1 MIPDLAVPNLF
12 VAQAGQLVLPV
23 VLPLLAAFLMQP
35 LARVSTALA
44 RVLGPLVL
52 IHFAWIAAQLGIQL
66 GDAPFPL
73 AIGGC
78 APPLGILFYADGIAL
93 LFALAVPVFALLFWP
108 GSESGGG
115 AGADSSPG
123 SDQADRDQAA
133 RRDALVLLL
142 VAATTGL
149 ALSGDLFNLYVFYE
163 LAAVASFGLVALPG
177 TGRAQVATFRYL
189 MVSAFGSVL
198 ALVGIAIL
206 YMQTGTLNLGQIA
219 QLAPETLDN
228 PIGSAAFALMLIG
241 FGVKAELFP
250 VNTWVPE
257 VYAGAPARVSAL
269 LAGLVSKLA
278 VLVIVRLL
286 VLIFPQPEAAQM
298 LLVLGVLGV
307 LTGEFAAW
315 RAKDFP
321 RMLAFSS
328 IGQLGIVFVAFS
340 IGGEIGLL
348 AGLAVAL
355 HHLIVKSAL
364 FGLAVRWNGSLEAL
378 AGAARSSPLAAGLFV
393 LFALSLVG
401 VPPLP
406 GFWAKLTVLV
416 GLAERGTPLDMTA
429 LMAILLVT
437 AVEASYLFRVAIR
450 LYQDNPD
457 PVARHARR
465 DLGVAALLGA
475 VLVAATL
482 GLRPVADLLGAGA
495 AQLGDRAGYIET
507 VFPSHVAGK
516 D

>member
-1 MIPDLAVPNLF
+1 MIPDIAISDLLA
-12 VAQAGQLVLPV
+12 ADAGHLVLPV

-35 LARVSTALA
+35 LARVSAPAA
-44 RVLGPLVL
+44 RLLGPLVL
-52 IHFAWIAAQLGIQL
+52 ILSAGITARIWLQS
-66 GDAPFPL
+66 GDGPFSL
-73 AIGGC
+73 AIGGF
-78 APPLGILFYADGIAL
+78 AAPLGIIFYADGVAL
-93 LFALAVPVFALLFWP
+93 LFALAVPLFALLFWP
-108 GSESGGG
+108 GSGE
-115 AGADSSPG
+115 
-123 SDQADRDQAA
+123 ADRDRAA

-142 VAATTGL
+142 AAATTGL
-149 ALSGDLFNLYVFYE
+149 ALSGDLFNIYVFYE
-163 LAAVASFGLVALPG
+163 LAAVASFGLVALPS

-189 MVSAFGSVL
+189 MISAFGSVL
-198 ALVGIAIL
+198 ALVGIATL
-206 YMQTGTLNLGQIA
+206 YMQTGTLNLAHIA
-219 QLAPETLDN
+219 QLAPETLQN
-228 PIGSAAFALMLIG
+228 PLGLAAFALMLVG

-257 VYAGAPARVSAL
+257 VYSSAPARVSAL

-298 LLVLGVLGV
+298 LLVLGVLGI

-328 IGQLGIVFVAFS
+328 IGQLGIVFIAFS
-340 IGGEIGLL
+340 LGGEIGLL

-364 FGLAVRWNGSLEAL
+364 FGLAVRWNGSIEAL

-406 GFWAKLTVLV
+406 GFWAKLLVLV
-416 GLAERGTPLDMTA
+416 GLAQSGTTLDMTA

-450 LYQDNPD
+450 LYRDNPE

-465 DLGVAALLGA
+465 DLGAAALLG
-475 VLVAATL
+475 
-482 GLRPVADLLGAGA
+482 GLLLTVTVGLQPVADRLGEAA
-495 AQLGDRAGYIET
+495 AQLGDRALYIET
-507 VFPSHVAGK
+507 VFPQNVARK

>member
-1 MIPDLAVPNLF
+1 MTPDSLMSDLF
-12 VAQAGQLVLPV
+12 APHTGHLVLPV

-35 LARVSTALA
+35 LARVWALA
-44 RVLGPLVL
+44 ARVFGPLVL
-52 IHFAWIAAQLGIQL
+52 ILSALITAWLGLQF
-66 GDAPFPL
+66 GGAPFSL
-73 AIGGC
+73 AIGGF
-78 APPLGILFYADGIAL
+78 AAPLGIVFYADQVAL
-93 LFALAVPVFALLFWP
+93 FFALAVPLFALLFWP
-108 GSESGGG
+108 GSVVGRRAKAVHRE
-115 AGADSSPG
+115 
-123 SDQADRDQAA
+123 RAA
-133 RRDALVLLL
+133 RRDALALLL

-163 LAAVASFGLVALPG
+163 LAAVASFGLVALSG
-177 TGRAQVATFRYL
+177 TGRGQVATFRYL
-189 MVSAFGSVL
+189 MISAFGSVL
-198 ALVGIAIL
+198 ALVGIAII
-206 YMQTGTLNLGQIA
+206 YMQTGTLNLAQIA
-219 QLAPETLDN
+219 QLAPETLNN
-228 PIGSAAFALMLIG
+228 PLGLAAFALMLIG

-257 VYAGAPARVSAL
+257 VYASAPARVSAL

-298 LLVLGVLGV
+298 LLVLGVLGI

-328 IGQLGIVFVAFS
+328 IGQLGIVFIAFS
-340 IGGEIGLL
+340 LGGEIGLL
-348 AGLAVAL
+348 AGLAVAI

-364 FGLAVRWNGSLEAL
+364 FGLAVRWNGSIEAL
-378 AGAARSSPLAAGLFV
+378 AGAARRSPLAAGLFV

-406 GFWAKLTVLV
+406 GFWAKLLVLI
-416 GLAERGTPLDMTA
+416 GLAQNGSALDIAA

-437 AVEASYLFRVAIR
+437 AVEASYLFRVVIR
-450 LYQDNPD
+450 LYQDNPS
-457 PVARHARR
+457 PLARHGRR
-465 DLGVAALLGA
+465 DLAAAALLGGLLLA
-475 VLVAATL
+475 VTVGLQPVAARL
-482 GLRPVADLLGAGA
+482 GEA
-495 AQLGDRAGYIET
+495 ATQLGDRALYIET
-507 VFPSHVAGK
+507 VFPQTVTRK

>member
-1 MIPDLAVPNLF
+1 MMTEMSLSTWFAASP
-12 VAQAGQLVLPV
+12 GQLILPV

-35 LARVSTALA
+35 LARVSAALA
-44 RVLGPLVL
+44 HGLGPLVL
-52 IHFAWIAAQLGIQL
+52 ILSAWIIAQLWIQL
-66 GDAPFPL
+66 GDAPFTL
-73 AIGGC
+73 AIGGF
-78 APPLGILFYADGIAL
+78 APPLGILFYADGVAL

-108 GSESGGG
+108 GFGS
-115 AGADSSPG
+115 ATDPG
-123 SDQADRDQAA
+123 SSETDREQAA
-133 RRDALVLLL
+133 RRDALALLL

-149 ALSGDLFNLYVFYE
+149 ALSGDLFNIYVFYE
-163 LAAVASFGLVALPG
+163 LAAVASFGLVALSG

-189 MVSAFGSVL
+189 MISAFGSVL

-206 YMQTGTLNLGQIA
+206 YMQTGTLNLAQIA
-219 QLAPETLDN
+219 QLAPETLNN
-228 PIGSAAFALMLIG
+228 PIGLASFALMLIG

-278 VLVIVRLL
+278 VLVIIRLL

-328 IGQLGIVFVAFS
+328 IGQLGLVFIAFS

-393 LFALSLVG
+393 LFALSLIG

-406 GFWAKLTVLV
+406 GFWAKLTVLL
-416 GLAERGTPLDMTA
+416 GLAEGGTLLDLTA
-429 LMAILLVT
+429 LMAILLAT

-450 LYQDNPD
+450 LYGDNPD
-457 PVARHARR
+457 PVAPPARR

-482 GLRPVADLLGAGA
+482 GLQPVADRLSAGA
-495 AQLGDRAGYIET
+495 AQLGDRATYIET
-507 VFPSHVAGK
+507 VFPSHVARK